1 MSIEIGF
8 YHLTRST
15 AEQALP
21 LLLGRTL
28 DLGKRA
34 LVRVGDEA
42 RVAALDEA
50 LWRAP
55 EPAWL
60 PHGTARLGHP
70 ELQPVWIESVPSV
83 DGSPG
88 GGPPGD
94 GSPGEASPAPNGA
107 SFLFLLDGVEA
118 IPGAPFERV
127 FDLFDGGDEA
137 AVGAAR
143 LRWARLKE
151 AGHRLVYWRQEAR
164 GWHKAG

>member
-1 MSIEIGF
+1 MTEIGF

-21 LLLGRTL
+21 RLLGRTL

-34 LVRVGDEA
+34 LIWVRDEA

-55 EPAWL
+55 EPVWL

-70 ELQPVWIESVPSV
+70 ELQPVWIEAAPADETVL
-83 DGSPG
+83 GHA
-88 GGPPGD
+88 PPGD
-94 GSPGEASPAPNGA
+94 APNGA

-118 IPGAPFERV
+118 AVSPFERV
-127 FDLFDGGDEA
+127 FDLFDGGDAA
-137 AVGAAR
+137 AVAAAR

-151 AGHRLVYWRQEAR
+151 AGHRPAYWRQDAQ
-164 GWHKAG
+164 GWQKAG